1 MSGYSTARNLHIDK
15 PLSNILIGRRPEGFI
30 ADQLLPVLS
39 VSKQSDIYFK
49 TLHMQF
55 RRHEANITARAPG
68 TEARKISFSV
78 SSDTYYAKNYA
89 LGADWPVEDQVNAD
103 EALDWAMTHTTLL
116 ADRLQMDYEVRV
128 AGLLNT
134 AANIA
139 TTANVSTSWILHST
153 AKFMDDM
160 ATQIENFRTRTGL
173 RPNRLILPEQV
184 AYHVRLNDQVR
195 DHLFGDR
202 GGMVEDNDIAR
213 LLKIEKV
220 LVPSVL
226 VNTTGDTETINGSGS
241 LANVWGNYAYLG
253 YVNPL
258 PGKIV
263 DTWAQAFRWTS
274 PLFGSPMAIQ
284 RYPFDEK
291 KKVYGIEAS
300 YYQDEK
306 IVSADLFMRI
316 ESVVG

>member
-1 MSGYSTARNLHIDK
+1 MSGFNTGRNLHIDK
-15 PLSNILIGRRPEGFI
+15 PLSNILIGRRPVGFI

-39 VSKQSDIYFK
+39 VSKQSDIYYK

-55 RRHEANITARAPG
+55 RRHEANLTVRAPG

-89 LGADWPVEDQVNAD
+89 LGAEWPVEDQVNAD
-103 EALDWAMTHTTLL
+103 EVLDWAMTHTVLL

-128 AGLLNT
+128 AAMLNT
-134 AANIA
+134 AANIR
-139 TTANVSTSWILHST
+139 TTAQVATPWSNHTGTRPL
-153 AKFMDDM
+153 DDL
-160 ATQIENFRTRTGL
+160 ADQIENFRQATGL
-173 RPNRLILPEQV
+173 LPNRLILPEQIARHLRV
-184 AYHVRLNDQVR
+184 HDQVR
-195 DHLFGDR
+195 DQLFGDR
-202 GGMVEDNDIAR
+202 GGLATDAQIGGLVNIGT
-213 LLKIEKV
+213 V

-226 VNTTGDTETINGSGS
+226 VNTQGDTETMNGSGS
-241 LANVWGNYAYLG
+241 LANVWGNYAWLG

-258 PGKIV
+258 PGKMV

-274 PLFGSPMAIQ
+274 PLFGTPMAIQ

-291 KKVYGIEAS
+291 KKIYGIEAS

-306 IVSADLFMRI
+306 VISSDLFMRI
-316 ESVVG
+316 ESVI